1 MSNYK
6 FKLNNVR
13 LSFPSIFKRSEF
25 NGQEGKF
32 EATFLINKESQA
44 KLIKE
49 IEAKIALIQKDN
61 KAGKVS
67 PDKICLKDGDFV
79 EYDGYEGHV
88 SVKAGSNR
96 RPTVIDRDK
105 APLVEDDGK
114 PYAGCYV
121 NAVLELWYQDN
132 SYGKRV
138 NCNLLGIQFAKDGD
152 NFGAGDTD
160 VTDDFDAF
168 GDDDD
173 DMLG

>member
-6 FKLNNVR
+6 FKLKNVR

-32 EATFLINKESQA
+32 EATFLINKEQQ
-44 KLIKE
+44 KDLIKE

-61 KAGKVS
+61 KAKVS
-67 PDKICLKDGDFV
+67 PDKICFKDGNFV
-79 EYDGYEGHV
+79 DYDGYEGHM
-88 SVKAGSNR
+88 SIKAGANR

-105 APLVEDDGK
+105 TPLVEDDGK

-138 NCNLLGIQFAKDGD
+138 NCNLLGIQFSKDGD
-152 NFGAGDTD
+152 SFGAGDTD
-160 VTDDFDAF
+160 VTDDFD
-168 GDDDD
+168 DED

>member
-6 FKLNNVR
+6 FKLENVR

-32 EATFLINKESQA
+32 EATFLISKESQA
-44 KLIKE
+44 KVIKE

-61 KAGKVS
+61 KVKVS

-79 EYDGYEGHV
+79 DYDGYEGHM
-88 SVKAGSNR
+88 SIKAGSNR

-105 APLVEDDGK
+105 TPLVEGDGK

-121 NAVLELWYQDN
+121 NAILELWLQDN

-138 NCNLLGIQFAKDGD
+138 NCNLNGVQFIKEGEA
-152 NFGAGDTD
+152 FGAGDNDCTN
-160 VTDDFDAF
+160 DFDDVS
-168 GDDDD
+168 DDEF
-173 DMLG
+173 